1 MILVT
6 LGTQDKEFTR
16 LLKAI
21 DKEIKNGVITDKVVV
36 QAGCTKYKSEN
47 MEMFDLIPANEFDEY
62 IKKAD
67 LIITHGGAGSILTGV
82 KNNKKIIAAARLAKY
97 KEHVNDHQKQIIKE
111 FSEQGYIM
119 ELKDFNKL
127 GKLIQKSKSFKPKKF
142 ISNTDNMINLV
153 SDYIEETNNISWYNK
168 YKEGTLLKLD
178 NVNAREQLDFIEV
191 KDTSLDKDYEDEQCF
206 YEGKC
211 QVLET
216 AELAYTIP
224 EDDSLSASIKR
235 LLFKSKSETT
245 RILKEIHTSKY
256 PAIFYITNERLVI

>member
-1 MILVT
+1 M
-6 LGTQDKEFTR
+6 G
-16 LLKAI
+16 LL
-21 DKEIKNGVITDKVVV
+21 D
-36 QAGCTKYKSEN
+36 S
-47 MEMFDLIPANEFDEY
+47 L
-62 IKKAD
+62 
-67 LIITHGGAGSILTGV
+67 
-82 KNNKKIIAAARLAKY
+82 
-97 KEHVNDHQKQIIKE
+97 
-111 FSEQGYIM
+111 
-119 ELKDFNKL
+119 
-127 GKLIQKSKSFKPKKF
+127 F
-142 ISNTDNMINLV
+142 ISG
-153 SDYIEETNNISWYNK
+153 TNNNRYNK

-245 RILKEIHTSKY
+245 RILKEINTSKY
-256 PAIFYITNERLVI
+256 PAIFYITNERLVIKCKNKDYSFDVSLDDVINVTTDYDHIIIDSTDYSWILLTKDSVYIRDLIVLMNMCYDEQVKL